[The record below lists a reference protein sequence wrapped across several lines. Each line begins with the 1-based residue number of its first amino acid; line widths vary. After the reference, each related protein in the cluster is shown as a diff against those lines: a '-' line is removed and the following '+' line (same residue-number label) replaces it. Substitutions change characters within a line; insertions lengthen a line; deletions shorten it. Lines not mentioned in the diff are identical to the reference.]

1 MIKSCPF
8 DHRLSP
14 PKCNGRNGKVR
25 FGVTFRK
32 PRLRTAALLPLL
44 LFLAESSGAAALAQS
59 PPPEAIARGQKEF
72 KQSCAFCHGP
82 DATGARGSDLVRSTV
97 VAHDVGGN
105 LIGEVIRNGRPDKG
119 MPPLRLSNEQ
129 VTAIATFL
137 HDSAHKALQSGH
149 VPKDYPLEKLLTG
162 NAEAGKAYFNEKGR
176 CKDCHSPTGDLA
188 GVAKKYPP
196 LRLETRMLYPRG
208 AASTVTVTLPS
219 GERVEGRIQHIDEF
233 TVALRD
239 SAGWYRSFPR
249 NQVGV
254 EVHDPLS
261 AHRKL
266 LDELTQE
273 QFHDLFAY
281 LEALK

>member
-1 MIKSCPF
+1 MINSYYFEC
-8 DHRLSP
+8 RVAP
-14 PKCNGRNGKVR
+14 PNCNGGK
-25 FGVTFRK
+25 RK
-32 PRLRTAALLPLL
+32 IHLWLALQKSGMRTAALLPLL
-44 LFLAESSGAAALAQS
+44 LFLAASSGAAALAQS
-59 PPPEAIARGQKEF
+59 PPPEVVARGQQEF

-82 DATGARGSDLVRSTV
+82 DATGARGPDLIRSAV

-129 VTAIATFL
+129 VTAIAAFL
-137 HDSAHKALQSGH
+137 HDSAHKALQSAR
-149 VPKDYPLEKLLTG
+149 VPREYPLAKLLTG
-162 NAEAGKAYFNEKGR
+162 NAEAGKTYFNGTGGCKG
-176 CKDCHSPTGDLA
+176 CHSPTGDLA

-208 AASTVTVTLPS
+208 ADSTVTVTLPS
-219 GERVEGRIQHIDEF
+219 GERVEGRLQHIDEF

-239 SAGWYRSFPR
+239 SSGWYRSFQR
-249 NQVGV
+249 DQVGV
-254 EVHDPLS
+254 EVHDPLI

-266 LDELTQE
+266 LDKLTRK

-281 LEALK
+281 LETLK